1 MQQYMQSQVDT
12 MKNAMDKG
20 MNELSAILPK
30 VTNYDKELRL
40 MQASVR

>member
-1 MQQYMQSQVDT
+1 
-12 MKNAMDKG
+12 MKNSMDKG
-20 MNELSAILPK
+20 LTELGQILPK